1 MTKKTKMTIE
11 QFKKEHN
18 LKSTKDL
25 RNYLKKQQELGLPS
39 EIMYCP
45 NCHTISNEH
54 EPCQVCF
61 PFLYV
66 IHNVG
71 T

>member
-1 MTKKTKMTIE
+1 MENNITIE
-11 QFKKEHN
+11 QFKKDRN

-25 RNYLKKQQELGLPS
+25 RNYLKKQLGLGLPS

-45 NCHTISNEH
+45 LCHTIGNEH

-66 IHNVG
+66 TSGSG

>member
-1 MTKKTKMTIE
+1 MENNITIE
-11 QFKKEHN
+11 QFKEKHN

-45 NCHTISNEH
+45 LCHTIGNEH
-54 EPCQVCF
+54 DPCQVCF

-66 IHNVG
+66 THNVLG
-71 T
+71 